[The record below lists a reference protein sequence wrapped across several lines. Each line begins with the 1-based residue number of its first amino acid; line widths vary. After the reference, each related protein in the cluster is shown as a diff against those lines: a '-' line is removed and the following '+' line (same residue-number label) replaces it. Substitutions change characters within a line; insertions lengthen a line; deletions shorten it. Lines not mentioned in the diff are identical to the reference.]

1 MNRYSNQNVVQ
12 IILNKVS
19 ISDLFMNA
27 TILHQ
32 FHSLDSESVA
42 FLWNTWSAKNPK
54 KIPSFMLF
62 VLFFFVLFVLF
73 CCYCSDK
80 IMLYLICTSTIF
92 FLLEGKW
99 IHHWIVV
106 SKSVVNF
113 CLPWARTIQ
122 FGWGWFR
129 FCPIRSRLNLA
140 FWLATVIPEKCL
152 RFGSHM
158 GRAPNQAMH

>member
-62 VLFFFVLFVLF
+62 VLFFFCFICFILLLFFWQNHAVSDLYF
-73 CCYCSDK
+73 YDFFSARGKMNTSLNCCFE
-80 IMLYLICTSTIF
+80 I
-92 FLLEGKW
+92 G
-99 IHHWIVV
+99 
-106 SKSVVNF
+106 
-113 CLPWARTIQ
+113 
-122 FGWGWFR
+122 G
-129 FCPIRSRLNLA
+129 
-140 FWLATVIPEKCL
+140 
-152 RFGSHM
+152 
-158 GRAPNQAMH
+158 